1 MSNDHRHSITF
12 FTIIWLILV
21 VLTLVSFSIGEAGK
35 TGSLAMLSLLFI
47 ALVKGQLVA
56 NYFMGL
62 RHVAFGWRAVV
73 LFYFLIVGGLI
84 AVAYIMGI
92 K

>member
-62 RHVAFGWRAVV
+62 RHVALGWRAIV
-73 LFYFLIVGGLI
+73 LFYFLIVGSLI
-84 AVAYIMGI
+84 AVAYMMGLE
-92 K
+92 